1 MFAATRS
8 KVEAL
13 LHEHGYLRRN
23 SGSGTAQMVEVVFH
37 ELESEWAIEIIRGVE
52 RVARESNLSVL
63 LTESGDRHTPGP
75 GWIDGVLRRRPLG
88 VVLVFSAL
96 TEASKQKLRSR
107 GVNFVVVDPAGQ
119 LDPDVASIGSANW
132 SGGFAA
138 AQHLIDLGIGGSG

>member
-1 MFAATRS
+1 MAATRREERAANGRRRVTLAEIAMAANLSLATVS
-8 KVEAL
+8 KVLNGRTDVSPATRSRVEAL

-75 GWIDGVLRRRPLG
+75 G
-88 VVLVFSAL
+88 
-96 TEASKQKLRSR
+96 
-107 GVNFVVVDPAGQ
+107 
-119 LDPDVASIGSANW
+119 
-132 SGGFAA
+132 
-138 AQHLIDLGIGGSG
+138 